1 MTKYAI
7 FDICDQ
13 FISKYWIGFYQ
24 DGKVEHETYT
34 KQGLYDFVRNNP
46 GRYFYAKPNE
56 KLEGIIRGTRLGNE
70 EAIKQKLRLV
80 GH

>member
-7 FDICDQ
+7 FDIGDQ

-46 GRYFYAKPNE
+46 GRYFYVPNG
-56 KLEGIIRGTRLGNE
+56 KLEDIVKKARLGNPA
-70 EAIKQKLRLV
+70 AIKQELELV